1 VIRYLSDDEV
11 AALLP
16 SPADACELAR
26 RSLVELAA
34 GLVELPPKP
43 SVRPR
48 PDGFVNAMPA
58 YCSVPDAVA
67 VKIVGVYQ
75 SNRARGL
82 PTIAGVVISLDPE
95 NGRIRGILG
104 AGSLTAARTAAA
116 SGACLARL
124 APAAPGH
131 LALTGAGVEARTHL
145 LVADALGWHDIV
157 VYDHRPENIEALAGW
172 AAERV
177 PAVRVQGAPS
187 PGDAA
192 EGAACVITGIP
203 IGARGGVLPP
213 DSVRSDALVLPIDY
227 STSVGAELAN
237 SAELLA
243 SDDPDQ
249 LAAVAR
255 LGHFEGWRAL
265 DGPVGRWL
273 ADAGPAR
280 PAGRVVVANLGVGA
294 HDAVFAKAILDRAEA
309 LDSGTLLSE

>member
-16 SPADACELAR
+16 APADACELAR
-26 RSLVELAA
+26 QSLVELAN
-34 GLVELPPKP
+34 GLVDLPPKP

-48 PDGFVNAMPA
+48 PAGFVNAMPA
-58 YCSVPDAVA
+58 YCSVPDVVA

-82 PTIAGVVISLDPE
+82 PTIAGVVISVDPE
-95 NGRIRGILG
+95 TGRIRGILG

-116 SGACLARL
+116 TGACMARL
-124 APAAPGH
+124 APARPGP
-131 LALTGAGVEARTHL
+131 LGMTGAGVEARTHL
-145 LVADALGWHDIV
+145 LVADALGWHDVV
-157 VYDHRPENIEALAGW
+157 VYDHRASNIESLTAW
-172 AAERV
+172 AAEHV
-177 PAVRVQGAPS
+177 PAVRLRAAAS
-187 PGDAA
+187 PGAAA
-192 EGAACVITGIP
+192 EGAACVVTGIP
-203 IGARGGVLPP
+203 IGANGGELPLA
-213 DSVRSDALVLPIDY
+213 SVRDDALVLPIDY

>member
-1 VIRYLSDDEV
+1 VIRYLSDDQV
-11 AALLP
+11 TALLP
-16 SPADACELAR
+16 SPSDACELAR

-34 GLVELPPKP
+34 GLVDLPPKP

-67 VKIVGVYQ
+67 VKVVGVYQ

-82 PTIAGVVISLDPE
+82 PTIAGVVISIDPE

-104 AGSLTAARTAAA
+104 ASTLTAARTAAA
-116 SGACLARL
+116 TGACLARL
-124 APAAPGH
+124 APAAPGP

-145 LVADALGWHDIV
+145 LVADALGWHDVV
-157 VYDHRPENIEALAGW
+157 VYDHRAANIEALAAW
-172 AAERV
+172 AAAHA
-177 PAVRVQGAPS
+177 PAVRVRGAAS
-187 PGDAA
+187 PADAA
-192 EGAACVITGIP
+192 DGAACVVTGIP
-203 IGARGGVLPP
+203 IGARGGVLPA
-213 DSVRSDALVLPIDY
+213 DSVREDALVLPIDY

-249 LAAVAR
+249 LAAVAT
-255 LGHFEGWRAL
+255 LGHFDGWRAL

-273 ADAGPAR
+273 ADGGPAR
-280 PAGRVVVANLGVGA
+280 PPGRVVVANLGVGA
-294 HDAVFAKAILDRAEA
+294 HDAVFSKAILDRAEA
-309 LDSGTLLSE
+309 RGSGTLLPE

>member
-1 VIRYLSDDEV
+1 MIRYLSDDEV

-16 SPADACELAR
+16 APADACELAR
-26 RSLVELAA
+26 RSLVELAQ

-75 SNRARGL
+75 ANRARGL
-82 PTIAGVVISLDPE
+82 PTIAGVVISVDPE
-95 NGRIRGILG
+95 NGRIRGILS

-116 SGACLARL
+116 TGACLARL
-124 APAAPGH
+124 APAAAGH
-131 LALTGAGVEARTHL
+131 LAMTGAGVEARTHL
-145 LVADALGWHDIV
+145 LVAGALGWHDIV
-157 VYDHRPENIEALAGW
+157 VYDHRPENVDALTGW
-172 AAERV
+172 AAEHV
-177 PAVRVQGAPS
+177 PAVRVRGASS

-192 EGAACVITGIP
+192 DGAACVVTGIP
-203 IGARGGVLPP
+203 IGARGGVLPLE
-213 DSVRSDALVLPIDY
+213 SVREDALVLPIDY

-237 SAELLA
+237 SAELLV

-249 LAAVAR
+249 LAAVGQ
-255 LGHFEGWRAL
+255 LGHFGGWREL
-265 DGPVGRWL
+265 DGPVGHWL
-273 ADAGPAR
+273 ADGAPAR

-294 HDAVFAKAILDRAEA
+294 HDAVFSQAILDQAEA
-309 LDSGTLLSE
+309 LGRGTLLAE

>member
-34 GLVELPPKP
+34 GLVDLPPKP

-67 VKIVGVYQ
+67 VKVVGVYQ

-82 PTIAGVVISLDPE
+82 PTIAGVVISIDPE

-104 AGSLTAARTAAA
+104 AGALTAARTAAA
-116 SGACLARL
+116 TGACLTRL
-124 APAAPGH
+124 APTVPGP
-131 LALTGAGVEARTHL
+131 LGLTGAGVEARTHL
-145 LVADALGWHDIV
+145 LVADALGWHDVV
-157 VYDHRPENIEALAGW
+157 VYDHRAENVDALIAW
-172 AAERV
+172 ASEHV
-177 PAVRVQGAPS
+177 PVVRVRGVTS

-192 EGAACVITGIP
+192 DGAACVVTGIP
-203 IGARGGVLPP
+203 IGARGGLLPP
-213 DSVRSDALVLPIDY
+213 DAVRDDALVLPIDY

-249 LAAVAR
+249 LEAVAA
-255 LGHFEGWRAL
+255 LGHFGGWREL

-273 ADAGPAR
+273 ADGGPAR

-294 HDAVFAKAILDRAEA
+294 HDAVFSKAILDLAEQR
-309 LDSGTLLSE
+309 SIGTLLPE

>member
-16 SPADACELAR
+16 APAAACELAR

-67 VKIVGVYQ
+67 VKVVGVYQ

-116 SGACLARL
+116 TGACLARL

-131 LALTGAGVEARTHL
+131 LAMTGAGVEARTHL
-145 LVADALGWHDIV
+145 LVADALGWHDVV

-172 AAERV
+172 AAELV
-177 PAVRVQGAPS
+177 PAVRVRGATS

-192 EGAACVITGIP
+192 EGAACVVTGIP

-249 LAAVAR
+249 LAAIAQ
-255 LGHFEGWRAL
+255 LGHFGGWREL

-273 ADAGPAR
+273 ADGAPAR

-294 HDAVFAKAILDRAEA
+294 HDAVFSQAILDRAEE
-309 LDSGTLLSE
+309 LGRGTLLAE

>member
-1 VIRYLSDDEV
+1 VIRYLSDAEV
-11 AALLP
+11 EALLP
-16 SPADACELAR
+16 APGDACELAR
-26 RSLVELAA
+26 RTLVELAA

-58 YCSVPDAVA
+58 YCAEPDAVA

-75 SNRARGL
+75 GNRARGL
-82 PTIAGVVISLDPE
+82 PTIAGVVVSLDPGT
-95 NGRIRGILG
+95 GRIRGILG
-104 AGSLTAARTAAA
+104 AAGLTAARTAAA

-124 APAAPGH
+124 APTAPGP

-145 LVADALGWHDIV
+145 MVADALGWHEV
-157 VYDHRPENIEALAGW
+157 AVYDHRASNIAGLAAW
-172 AAERV
+172 ASERL
-177 PAVRVQGAPS
+177 PAVRIRAATS

-192 EGAACVITGIP
+192 EGAACVVTGIP
-203 IGARGGVLPP
+203 IGATGGDVPLAALR
-213 DSVRSDALVLPIDY
+213 DDVLVLPIDY
-227 STSVGAELAN
+227 STSIGAAVAN

-249 LAAVAR
+249 LAAVSA
-255 LGHFEGWRAL
+255 LGHFAGWRAL

-273 ADAGPAR
+273 ADDAPAR

-294 HDAVFAKAILDRAEA
+294 HDAVFSQAILDRAETIGT
-309 LDSGTLLSE
+309 GTLLPE